1 MNAHPD
7 LEHNYWDRVFFD
19 CSDTGIGVP
28 NVKYLSSSVMGEG
41 GGGIGRC
48 YLEGGKIIG
57 KGQSKRRK
65 M

>member
-41 GGGIGRC
+41 PGVGVSADAIW
-48 YLEGGKIIG
+48 
-57 KGQSKRRK
+57 KGEKL
-65 M
+65 